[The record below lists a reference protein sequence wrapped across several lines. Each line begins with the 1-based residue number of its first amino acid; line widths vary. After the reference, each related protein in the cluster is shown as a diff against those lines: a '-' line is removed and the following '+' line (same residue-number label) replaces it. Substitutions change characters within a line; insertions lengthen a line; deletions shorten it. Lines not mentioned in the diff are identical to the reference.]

1 MLIKI
6 FIATM
11 AVSLSAQ
18 APVWDLSKVDRVLQN
33 SDDPTYNAVAT
44 RTKNGGVRITQSPF
58 DVLTWGKVAIL
69 IRDLD
74 FDRHPVL
81 TVRLGSLDPSC
92 SLKVGADKDWKDFHV
107 LLTSQVSTGR
117 WDVDLARET
126 GWFGRKS
133 FLLILIVEGPKKTV
147 TVDLASIRYTKSK

>member
-6 FIATM
+6 LVATL
-11 AVSLSAQ
+11 AASLSAQ
-18 APVWDLSKVDRVLQN
+18 APVWELPKVKHVLQN

-69 IRDLD
+69 VPPLD

-92 SLKVGADKDWKDFHV
+92 SFRVGADKAWKDFHE
-107 LLTSQVSTGR
+107 LLPSKVSTGP
-117 WDVDLARET
+117 WDVDLARKT
-126 GWFGRKS
+126 GWSGRKS

-147 TVDLASIRYTKSK
+147 IVDLASIRYTE